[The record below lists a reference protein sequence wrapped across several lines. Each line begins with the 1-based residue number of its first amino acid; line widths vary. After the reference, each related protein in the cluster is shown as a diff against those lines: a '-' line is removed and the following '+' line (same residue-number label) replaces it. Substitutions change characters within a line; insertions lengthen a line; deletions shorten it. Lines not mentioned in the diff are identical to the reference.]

1 MCPSSSIPL
10 VSVIIAAYNAAA
22 DIRLTL
28 ASLRAQT
35 YLAFEAIVVD
45 DGSTDETAAIVEEF
59 VRADT
64 RFRLIR
70 QANAGVGAARN
81 TALRHARGTY
91 LAPLDAD
98 DVWEPEKLEK
108 QVTAMEQGGADV
120 GLVYCWSRRIDQ
132 DGNLISYSHPYTLEG
147 RAHRAFVLRNLLS
160 NSSVP
165 LFRASAVADVG
176 PYLTRNEQAG
186 GQGCEDWD
194 MNLRVSEKYLIRLV
208 PEYLVGYRQKPTC
221 MSVHAAHMSTSYLKV
236 VQRARERAPDLPPEF
251 FRWSA
256 GHFYT
261 YLASKSYQ
269 WGFYSWSLRSSL
281 RALRADPILLLSSRV
296 RRFAVGSML
305 HLLTGGRFR
314 RTRVPPLAEATA
326 SPAAV
331 LTAPLPSR
339 DVIDRIEL
347 NRWMSACAT

>member
-1 MCPSSSIPL
+1 MSASSRVPL

-22 DIRLTL
+22 DIRTTL

-35 YLAFEAIVVD
+35 YLAFEAIIVD
-45 DGSTDETAAIVEEF
+45 DGSTDDTAAIVEEF

-64 RFRLIR
+64 RFRLVR

-81 TALRHARGTY
+81 TALALARGVY

-98 DVWEPEKLEK
+98 DLWEPEKLEK
-108 QVTAMEQGGADV
+108 QVAAMEQGGPTV

-132 DGNLISYSHPYTLEG
+132 DGRLISYGHPYTVEG

-165 LFRASAVADVG
+165 LFRASAIAAVG
-176 PYLTRNEQAG
+176 PYLTRAEQNG

-194 MNLRVSEKYLIRLV
+194 INLRIAEKYLIRLV
-208 PEYLVGYRQKPTC
+208 PEYLVGYRQKASC
-221 MSVHAAHMSTSYLKV
+221 MSVNAAIMSTSYETV
-236 VQRARERAPDLPPEF
+236 VRRARERAPDLPDAF

-269 WGFYSWSLRSSL
+269 WGFYSWSLRASL
-281 RALRADPILLLSSRV
+281 RALAADPIQLLSGRV
-296 RRFAVGSML
+296 RRFALGSAL
-305 HLLTGGRFR
+305 HLATGGRFR
-314 RTRVPPLAEATA
+314 RTRVPPLA
-326 SPAAV
+326 PPN
-331 LTAPLPSR
+331 TAPTPDPTAALVPG
-339 DVIDRIEL
+339 VIGRIEM
-347 NRWMSACAT
+347 NRWMSACAA